1 MTAAGET
8 ASVAPPET
16 GWTRLG
22 RFLFRYRDFLF
33 PLLLGLPAFLT
44 RPRPLLGD
52 WRLDAWLDALGF
64 LVALSGQALR
74 AAVIGLEYIERGGRN
89 KRVYASRLVTGGLF
103 AHSRNPLY
111 LGNLLIVAGLCL
123 VHAGPWVL
131 AIALP
136 GFVLAYH
143 AIMREEER
151 FLAGE
156 FGAEYEEYRRRV
168 PRLRLR
174 LAGLRST
181 VRSMP
186 FRWKRLVRK
195 EYGTTFAW
203 LTAFLALL
211 AWERV
216 TAAGREAAEPALRTL
231 AAVWLA
237 LGLLYL
243 TARALKKTGR
253 LGHG

>member
-1 MTAAGET
+1 MKTLAQQATGAVAET
-8 ASVAPPET
+8 T
-16 GWTRLG
+16 WTRLG

-44 RPRPLLGD
+44 RPRPFLGD
-52 WRLDAWLDALGF
+52 WRRDAWLDAFGF
-64 LVALSGQALR
+64 LVALAGQVLR

-111 LGNLLIVAGLCL
+111 LGNLLIVAGLTL
-123 VHAGPWVL
+123 VHGGPWVL
-131 AIALP
+131 GISLP
-136 GFVLAYH
+136 GFALAYH

-151 FLAGE
+151 FLVGE
-156 FGAEYEEYRRRV
+156 FGAEYEDYRRRV

-174 LAGLRST
+174 LVGLRAT

-186 FRWKRLVRK
+186 FRWQRLIRK

-203 LTAFLALL
+203 ITAFLALL

-216 TAAGREAAEPALRTL
+216 TAFGREAATPTLRIL
-231 AAVWLA
+231 AAIWLGA
-237 LGLLYL
+237 GLFYL
-243 TARALKKTGR
+243 TARVLKKTGR
-253 LGHG
+253 LGQG